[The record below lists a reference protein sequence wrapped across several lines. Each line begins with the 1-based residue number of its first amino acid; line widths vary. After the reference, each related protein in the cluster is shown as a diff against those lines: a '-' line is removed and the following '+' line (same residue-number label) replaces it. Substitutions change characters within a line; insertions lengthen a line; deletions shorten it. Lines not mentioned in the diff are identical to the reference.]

1 MGRLRE
7 ERSLVRGGDG
17 RVCWRAAGDGLLL
30 AGLHSSWQIRRVLM
44 LVLLLGEGNAGGDCS
59 RWL

>member
-30 AGLHSSWQIRRVLM
+30 AGVGDAAG
-44 LVLLLGEGNAGGDCS
+44 LVAGEDD
-59 RWL
+59 L